1 VQKKY
6 TTVYKRGGHAP
17 CSCDV
22 TLKKDDGSVGVDNCS
37 TLGGGN
43 GVTSLFAPNS
53 SPGEKIE
60 GACMPCWDLQGTTV
74 VGGKV
79 REYRTN
85 YKLISTENK
94 LKL

>member
-1 VQKKY
+1 M
-6 TTVYKRGGHAP
+6 
-17 CSCDV
+17 
-22 TLKKDDGSVGVDNCS
+22 
-37 TLGGGN
+37 
-43 GVTSLFAPNS
+43 FAPNS

-60 GACMPCWDLQGTTV
+60 GACMPCWALQGTIA

-94 LKL
+94 LKLRKETIKHQKQKTDVTNGFELVY